1 MVGSKSAIVA
11 PAELERCS
19 FVASCLLHFPL
30 EALRRPQR
38 ERLLD
43 ACLPL
48 DGASCAAVRPLVHR
62 LWRLGNAGSRMAT
75 DFEAVRRWFCSQP
88 PAATTTAADT
98 LRRLLSHACAN
109 RDPHDKTR
117 RFLAGLLAMA
127 SSTIDRLDA
136 VARET
141 EPESELE
148 MDVELEMELELCG
161 VVITE
166 LWPHRPE
173 MAGCGGDGSGS
184 LVQLRRR
191 FLQHAPRRAA
201 SRLRHWRQVWELDRD
216 DGRPAACQLAAALAA
231 QTAAAWHRDPGGTTD
246 GVAETIRLLCS
257 VAESADDA
265 VNVTALVLAA
275 LTQLPPA
282 AAATDTNAD
291 ADVDADADAD
301 AVLRHYAAAIAR
313 LGTATHR
320 LVTCQVVDAAVSAPE
335 LGGPVWSLVTILTND
350 IQSSSPPLPSSLLPL
365 TAVR

>member
-75 DFEAVRRWFCSQP
+75 DSEAVRRWFCSQP
-88 PAATTTAADT
+88 PAATVTATAADT

-148 MDVELEMELELCG
+148 MDVELEIELELCA

-166 LWPHRPE
+166 LWPHRPK
-173 MAGCGGDGSGS
+173 MAGCSGDGSGS

-201 SRLRHWRQVWELDRD
+201 HRLRLWRQVWELDCD
-216 DGRPAACQLAAALAA
+216 DGRPAARQLAAALAA
-231 QTAAAWHRDPGGTTD
+231 QTAAAWRRDPGGTAD
-246 GVAETIRLLCS
+246 GVAETVRLLCS

-282 AAATDTNAD
+282 ANTNTNAN
-291 ADVDADADAD
+291 ANADADADAD
-301 AVLRHYAAAIAR
+301 AVMRHHAAAIAR

-350 IQSSSPPLPSSLLPL
+350 IQSSSPLPPLPFP
-365 TAVR
+365 R